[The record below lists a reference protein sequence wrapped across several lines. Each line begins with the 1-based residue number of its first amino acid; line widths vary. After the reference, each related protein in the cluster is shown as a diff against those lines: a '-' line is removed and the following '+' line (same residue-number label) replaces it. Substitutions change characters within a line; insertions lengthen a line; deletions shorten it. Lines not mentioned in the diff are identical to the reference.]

1 MSNIRAPGL
10 GPIVGHTTDRT
21 CRLWIRA
28 DDSQDRG
35 AKLASERRTLGVLGV
50 THKNGGKIK
59 SPPVYYFRLHRE
71 FDRTGTFNL
80 GKDVSLG
87 NGDVSLG
94 NGGSPYTLDPDT
106 TYRVRLST
114 LTVDDPFSDDETVA
128 SLTLKDRLP
137 DATVWRDE
145 LIALPKDKAQAEFRT
160 FPDSAKTTDRL
171 SFIVGSCRYP
181 GLFWKAKHAD
191 KIFGA
196 VRKEIDKNV
205 NGITPRF
212 VLMVGDQIYA
222 DMLNRHLP
230 LGLADTYE
238 EFQDRYINAFGSR
251 NMRQLLRNVPTYMI
265 LDDHEI
271 EDNWTQDRIRGSSK
285 RMLFN
290 LAIGAYMSYQ
300 WSHGPRS
307 HRGRLYYNFDYGGYP
322 FFVLDTR
329 TQRFIDDAE
338 DDLADNHMLGRPS
351 LDPDEPSQLDILLA
365 WLKNQQDDHGNV
377 PNSSC
382 RPASSCPTP

>member
-1 MSNIRAPGL
+1 MA
-10 GPIVGHTTDRT
+10 
-21 CRLWIRA
+21 A
-28 DDSQDRG
+28 D
-35 AKLASERRTLGVLGV
+35 
-50 THKNGGKIK
+50 
-59 SPPVYYFRLHRE
+59 P
-71 FDRTGTFNL
+71 
-80 GKDVSLG
+80 
-87 NGDVSLG
+87 
-94 NGGSPYTLDPDT
+94 PYTLDPDT
-106 TYRVRLST
+106 TYRVRLGT

-137 DATVWRDE
+137 DANVWRDE
-145 LIALPKDKAQAEFRT
+145 LTALPENKAQAEFRT
-160 FPDSAKTTDRL
+160 FPNSAKTTDRL

-238 EFQDRYINAFGSR
+238 EFQDRYIKAFGSR
-251 NMRQLLRNVPTYMI
+251 NMRQLLRHVSTYMI

-290 LAIGAYMSYQ
+290 LAISAYMSYQ
-300 WSHGPRS
+300 WSHGPRT
-307 HRGRLYYNFDYGGYP
+307 HGGRIY
-322 FFVLDTR
+322 
-329 TQRFIDDAE
+329 
-338 DDLADNHMLGRPS
+338 
-351 LDPDEPSQLDILLA
+351 
-365 WLKNQQDDHGNV
+365 
-377 PNSSC
+377 
-382 RPASSCPTP
+382 